1 MTRIV
6 VAGENLIDLIVRADG
21 VITPIAGGGPYNT
34 ARAIGRLGG
43 DVAYLG
49 RISRDRFGRDI
60 RARLV
65 ADGVS
70 PALIVDTDDPTT
82 LALAE
87 LDASGAASYHFYVDG
102 TAAAGLTPADVAS
115 AIGPDTQAIH
125 AGTLGLVLEPMADA
139 TVALVDAAPDHVLV
153 MVDPNVRPS
162 IIRDAA
168 RYRGHLGAALARAD
182 VVKISTEDAAWLSP
196 AQDPRAYAAELV
208 ASGVRVVLLTAGGD
222 GVAVVTPSG
231 IAEVAV
237 PRVAVVDTVGAGDSF
252 GGGFLVSWL
261 DRGLGR
267 ADLGDHAAI
276 LACVERAV
284 RVAAITCTRAGAE
297 PPTTAELDAAP

>member
-21 VITPIAGGGPYNT
+21 TITPVAGGGPYNT
-34 ARAIGRLGG
+34 ARTIGRLGG
-43 DVAYLG
+43 EVAYLG

-60 RARLV
+60 RSRLV

-70 PALIVDTDDPTT
+70 PALVVDTDDPTT

-87 LDASGAASYHFYVDG
+87 LDASGAASYHFYVEG
-102 TAAAGLTPADVAS
+102 TAASGLEPADVTG
-115 AIGPDTQAIH
+115 AIAADTQAIH
-125 AGTLGLVLEPMADA
+125 AGTLGLVLEPMAQA
-139 TVALVDAAPDHVLV
+139 TVALLAAAPPRVLV

-168 RYRGHLGAALARAD
+168 RYRRHLDAALARAD
-182 VVKISTEDAAWLSP
+182 VVKISREDAAWLAPS
-196 AQDPRAYAAELV
+196 QEPRRYATDLV
-208 ASGVRVVLLTAGGD
+208 ARGARVVLLTDGGD
-222 GVAVVTPSG
+222 GVVVVTRDGVTQVP
-231 IAEVAV
+231 V

-267 ADLGDHAAI
+267 DDLDDGDAV
-276 LACVERAV
+276 LACVERAI

-297 PPTTAELDAAP
+297 PPTKADLGEA

>member
-1 MTRIV
+1 MTRII

-21 VITPIAGGGPYNT
+21 TITPIAGGGPYNT
-34 ARAIGRLGG
+34 ARTIGRLGG

-60 RARLV
+60 RSRLL

-102 TAAAGLTPADVAS
+102 TAAAGLAPADVAG
-115 AIGPDTQAIH
+115 AIATDTQAIH
-125 AGTLGLVLEPMADA
+125 AGTLGLVLEPMAQA
-139 TVALVDAAPDHVLV
+139 TVALVAAAPADVLV

-168 RYRGHLGAALARAD
+168 RYRGHLDAVLARAD
-182 VVKISTEDAAWLSP
+182 VVKISTEDAGWLAPDLPS
-196 AQDPRAYAAELV
+196 RAYAARLV
-208 ASGVRVVLLTAGGD
+208 ESGARVVLLTDGGE
-222 GVAVVTPSG
+222 GVAVVTPDG
-231 IAEVAV
+231 ITEVPV
-237 PRVAVVDTVGAGDSF
+237 PSVDVVDTVGAGDSF

-267 ADLGDHAAI
+267 DDLGDRDAV
-276 LACVERAV
+276 LGCVERAI

-297 PPTTAELDAAP
+297 PPTRADLGEV

>member
-21 VITPIAGGGPYNT
+21 TITPVAGGGPYNT
-34 ARAIGRLGG
+34 ARTIGRLGG

-60 RARLV
+60 RSRLV

-70 PALIVDTDDPTT
+70 PALIVETHDPTT

-87 LDASGAASYHFYVDG
+87 LDAAGAASYHFYVDG
-102 TAAAGLTPADVAS
+102 TAAAGLEPADVAG
-115 AIGPDTQAIH
+115 AIDADTQAVH
-125 AGTLGLVLEPMADA
+125 AGTLGLVLEPMAQA
-139 TVALVDAAPDHVLV
+139 TVALVADAPPGVLV

-168 RYRGHLGAALARAD
+168 RYRGHLDATLGRAD
-182 VVKISTEDAAWLSP
+182 VVKISAEDAAWLAP
-196 AQDPRAYAAELV
+196 AQTPRAYAADLV
-208 ASGVRVVLLTAGGD
+208 ARGARVVLLTDGGE
-222 GVAVVTPSG
+222 GVAVVTRDG
-231 IAEVAV
+231 ATEVPV

-267 ADLGDHAAI
+267 ADLGDRDAV
-276 LACVERAV
+276 LACVERAI

-297 PPTTAELDAAP
+297 PPTRADLGEA

>member
-1 MTRIV
+1 MTRVV

-21 VITPIAGGGPYNT
+21 TITPVAGGGPYNT
-34 ARAIGRLGG
+34 ARTIGRLGG

-49 RISRDRFGRDI
+49 RISRDRFGRGI
-60 RARLV
+60 RAALI

-70 PALIVDTDDPTT
+70 PALVVDTDDPTT

-102 TAAAGLTPADVAS
+102 TAAAGLTPEDVAG
-115 AIGPDTQAIH
+115 AIAADTQAIH
-125 AGTLGLVLEPMADA
+125 AGTLGLVLEPMAQA
-139 TVALVDAAPDHVLV
+139 TVALVAAAPERILV

-162 IIRDAA
+162 IIRDAD
-168 RYRGHLGAALARAD
+168 RYRGHLDAALARAD
-182 VVKISTEDAAWLSP
+182 VVKVSVEDAAWLSP
-196 AQDPRAYAAELV
+196 AQDPRAYAADLV
-208 ASGVRVVLLTAGGD
+208 ARGARVVLLTAGGD
-222 GVAVVTPSG
+222 GVAVVTPG
-231 IAEVAV
+231 DVTEVPV
-237 PRVAVVDTVGAGDSF
+237 PRVEVVDTVGAGDSF
-252 GGGFLVSWL
+252 GGGFLISWL

-267 ADLGDHAAI
+267 TDLDDRSAV

-297 PPTTAELDAAP
+297 PPTKTDLEGV

>member
-21 VITPIAGGGPYNT
+21 TITPVPGGGPYNT
-34 ARAIGRLGG
+34 ARTIGRLGG
-43 DVAYLG
+43 NVAYLG

-60 RARLV
+60 RSRLV

-87 LDASGAASYHFYVDG
+87 LDASGAASYHFYVEG
-102 TAAAGLTPADVAS
+102 TAASGLEPGDVAGAIS
-115 AIGPDTQAIH
+115 ADTQAIH
-125 AGTLGLVLEPMADA
+125 AGTLGLVLEPMAQA
-139 TVALVDAAPDHVLV
+139 TVALVGAAPPGVLV

-162 IIRDAA
+162 IIRDAD
-168 RYRGHLGAALARAD
+168 RYRRHLDAALARAD
-182 VVKISTEDAAWLSP
+182 VVKISSEDATWLAPSTE
-196 AQDPRAYAAELV
+196 PRGYAADLV
-208 ASGVRVVLLTAGGD
+208 ARGARVVLLTDGGQ
-222 GVAVVTPSG
+222 GVAVMTRDG
-231 IAEVAV
+231 ATEVPV
-237 PRVAVVDTVGAGDSF
+237 PRVAVVDTVGAGDAF
-252 GGGFLVSWL
+252 GGGFLTSWL

-267 ADLGDHAAI
+267 AELGDRDAV
-276 LACVERAV
+276 LACVERAI

-297 PPTTAELDAAP
+297 PPTSAELGEA

>member
-1 MTRIV
+1 VSRII
-6 VAGENLIDLIVRADG
+6 VAGENVIDLIVRADG
-21 VITPIAGGGPYNT
+21 TITPVAGGGPYNT
-34 ARAIGRLGG
+34 ARTIGRLGG
-43 DVAYLG
+43 DVVYLG

-60 RARLV
+60 RSRLV

-87 LDASGAASYHFYVDG
+87 LDATGAASYRFYVDG
-102 TAAAGLTPADVAS
+102 TAAAGLDPADVS
-115 AIGPDTQAIH
+115 GAIAPDTKAIH
-125 AGTLGLVLEPMADA
+125 AGTLGLVLEPMAQA
-139 TVALVDAAPDHVLV
+139 TVALVAAAPPGVLV

-168 RYRGHLGAALARAD
+168 RYRGHLDATLARAD
-182 VVKISTEDAAWLSP
+182 VVKISSEDAAWLAP
-196 AQDPRAYAAELV
+196 AQASRAYAADLV
-208 ASGVRVVLLTAGGD
+208 ARGARVVLLTDGGD
-222 GVAVVTPSG
+222 GVAVVTRDG
-231 IAEVAV
+231 ITEVPV

-267 ADLGDHAAI
+267 DDLGDRAAI
-276 LACVERAV
+276 LGCVERAV

-297 PPTTAELDAAP
+297 PPTRADLGEA